1 MKRII
6 FLLAVIAL
14 VACVAAPASAALF
27 IGGVSVNPQQGGDGL
42 MVVGGDW
49 TSGSLDWEVSDN
61 PNGSW
66 HYKYTFNIEPS
77 PETSHFI
84 LELSLGVSATEIM
97 NLTAEDSFGSIEVNT
112 FGPAPSNPGIPG
124 SIFGVKIDETTG
136 NPLIINFDIFRD
148 PVWGDFYAKGGST
161 SFAYNAGFL
170 AVDPLVPP
178 TNGSI
183 LDHILRPDSTG
194 GGGVPE
200 LSSLAAWGVCLAGAG
215 LVAYRRNRRRGM
227 TA

>member
-6 FLLAVIAL
+6 FLLAVVAL

-27 IGGVSVNPQQGGDGL
+27 IGGVSVNPQQAGDGL
-42 MVVGGDW
+42 MVVGGNW

-61 PNGSW
+61 PDGSW
-66 HYKYTFNIEPS
+66 HYEYVFNVEPS

-84 LELSLGVSATEIM
+84 LELSLGVTEADIL
-97 NLTAEDSFGSIEVNT
+97 NLTVTDSFGDVEVGV
-112 FGPAPSNPGIPG
+112 FGPAPGNPGIPG
-124 SIFGVKIDETTG
+124 SIFGIKIDETAG
-136 NPLIINFDIFRD
+136 NPLTINFDIFRA

-170 AVDPLVPP
+170 AADPGNPP
-178 TNGSI
+178 VNGSL
-183 LDHILRPDSTG
+183 LDHILRPDTIPT
-194 GGGVPE
+194 GGVPE

-227 TA
+227 TI